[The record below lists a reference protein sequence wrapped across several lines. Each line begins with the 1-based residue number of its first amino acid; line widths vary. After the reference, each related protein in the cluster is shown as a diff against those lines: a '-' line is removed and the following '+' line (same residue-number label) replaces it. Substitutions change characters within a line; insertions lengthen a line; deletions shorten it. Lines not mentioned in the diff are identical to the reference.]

1 LRVSVT
7 AMINHISHT
16 FITVLDQDEALD
28 FYVNKLGMEVRT
40 DADLGAMRFLTVA
53 VPGQPS
59 PEIVLIRPGA
69 PMHDD
74 ATEAQLR
81 ELVSKGAL
89 STMIIAT
96 DDCRGDYER
105 LKAAGVEFTQEPED
119 RFYGIDC
126 GFRDPFGNPIR
137 LTQPAQGPIV
147 VPEPGTEI

>member
-1 LRVSVT
+1 
-7 AMINHISHT
+7 MITHISHT

-28 FYVNKLGMEVRT
+28 FYVNKLGLEVRT

-59 PEIVLIRPGA
+59 LEIVLIRPGM
-69 PMHDD
+69 PMHDE

-89 STMIIAT
+89 STMILAT

-105 LKAAGVEFTQEPED
+105 LKAAGVEFTQEPIE
-119 RFYGIDC
+119 RFYGTDC

-137 LTQPAQGPIV
+137 LTQPPDGLVI